1 MRDDIGTQLPV
12 NRASLIDDFLSLE
25 GLDTNYSN
33 TGGKIRWKCRVI
45 VKHITGPE
53 MTASLAL
60 RLKPEFTPTEPT

>member
-1 MRDDIGTQLPV
+1 MHDDIGTQLPV
-12 NRASLIDDFLSLE
+12 NRVSLIGDFLPLE

-33 TGGKIRWKCRVI
+33 SRGKIKWKNRVI

-60 RLKPEFTPTEPT
+60 RLKSEFTPTGLT